1 MKGMGKGDR
10 PCATSVLFEGFPVW
24 LTPPSLACLTCN
36 PCTTSALFEYFGCK
50 LTLTSLTPLTCKPCT
65 TSALFKGFPVWLTP
79 PSLTSLT
86 CKPCTTSALFEYFGC
101 RLTPYGCQQN
111 RAGNASTPSP
121 VFLPAAW
128 LTGKQKN
135 SAPRREVEKRCL
147 L

>member
-24 LTPPSLACLTCN
+24 LTPPSLACLTCK
-36 PCTTSALFEYFGCK
+36 PCTTSALFKGFPVW
-50 LTLTSLTPLTCKPCT
+50 LTPPSLTSLTCKPCT
-65 TSALFKGFPVWLTP
+65 ISALFKGFPVWLTP

-101 RLTPYGCQQN
+101 GLTPYAARKKSKVDINVPFAFFPFC
-111 RAGNASTPSP
+111 
-121 VFLPAAW
+121 AW